1 MNNAIGFVE
10 QIKNIVKDTIYPILK
25 NYPRIVSARVISAT
39 DRLAIV
45 RMPYAED
52 DSNDF
57 QAYIVTSQLISTGDI
72 VNVAYWSNLSTAVVL
87 SNTSTIAAP
96 GGGDLGNYNK
106 LENKPSIN
114 SVTIIGNKTPSDFGL
129 YGEGN
134 EPPYPVSSV
143 NSKTGAVVLSAS
155 DVGALPDTTVIPTKT
170 SELTN
175 DSGFLTSANTVNG
188 KSIADNP
195 VLTATDVNALP
206 NTATINGKYLS
217 TSPSLTAADVGALPD
232 STVIPTKTSQLAND
246 SGYLTGENTINGKS
260 LADNPSLTATDVG
273 ALPEATEYVSY
284 GTQQLTDAQK
294 EQARTNIG
302 AGTSSFDGN
311 YNSLTNT
318 PEITQTLGTSTD
330 KIPSE
335 KAVSDAIASAGGGDM
350 LKSTYDADGAVANAG
365 GIPDY
370 VKMFMPSG
378 AIVMWSGAASAIPSG
393 FVLCN
398 GSNGTPNLVDRFII
412 GGNTSGVIGSFG
424 KVDAGPQIEYYSLC
438 YIMKT

>member
-1 MNNAIGFVE
+1 MNNATGFVE

-39 DRLAIV
+39 DRLAVV

-114 SVTIIGNKTPSDFGL
+114 SVTLIGNKTPSDFGL

-155 DVGALPDTTVIPTKT
+155 DVGAVSKTGDTMTGDLNIGSSSVQTNGYITGTWLRSTAATNLNSSPKKIPVFD
-170 SELTN
+170 
-175 DSGFLTSANTVNG
+175 DSGWLYYRTPEQVR
-188 KSIADNP
+188 
-195 VLTATDVNALP
+195 TD
-206 NTATINGKYLS
+206 
-217 TSPSLTAADVGALPD
+217 
-232 STVIPTKTSQLAND
+232 
-246 SGYLTGENTINGKS
+246 
-260 LADNPSLTATDVG
+260 
-273 ALPEATEYVSY
+273 
-284 GTQQLTDAQK
+284 
-294 EQARTNIG
+294 IG
-302 AGTSSFDGN
+302 AGTSSFSGS
-311 YNSLTNT
+311 YNDL
-318 PEITQTLGTSTD
+318 TD
-330 KIPSE
+330 KPTIPTVESI
-335 KAVSDAIASAGGGDM
+335 V
-350 LKSTYDADGAVANAG
+350 
-365 GIPDY
+365 
-370 VKMFMPSG
+370 PSG
-378 AIVMWSGAASAIPSG
+378 AIIMWYGTSNNIPDG
-393 FVLCN
+393 YVLCD
-398 GSNGTPNLVDRFII
+398 GSNNTPNLVDKFVV
-412 GGNTSGVIGSFG
+412 GGTSSSDGGSTT
-424 KVDAGPQIEYYSLC
+424 VAPVGPQISYYKLC

>member
-1 MNNAIGFVE
+1 MNNATGFVE

-39 DRLAIV
+39 DRLATV

-175 DSGFLTSANTVNG
+175 DSGFLTSV
-188 KSIADNP
+188 P
-195 VLTATDVNALP
+195 VESVNAK
-206 NTATINGKYLS
+206 TGKVVLS
-217 TSPSLTAADVGALPD
+217 SSDVGAVSKNGDTMTGNLNVGSSSLQTNGYITGTWLR
-232 STVIPTKTSQLAND
+232 STASTNLNSSPNKIPVFDD
-246 SGYLTGENTINGKS
+246 SGWLYYRTPEQVR
-260 LADNPSLTATDVG
+260 TD
-273 ALPEATEYVSY
+273 
-284 GTQQLTDAQK
+284 
-294 EQARTNIG
+294 IG
-302 AGTSSFDGN
+302 AGTSSFSGS
-311 YNSLTNT
+311 YNDL
-318 PEITQTLGTSTD
+318 TD
-330 KIPSE
+330 KPTIPTVESI
-335 KAVSDAIASAGGGDM
+335 V
-350 LKSTYDADGAVANAG
+350 
-365 GIPDY
+365 
-370 VKMFMPSG
+370 PSG
-378 AIVMWSGAASAIPSG
+378 AIIMWSGTSNNIPDG
-393 FVLCN
+393 YVLCD
-398 GSNGTPNLVDRFII
+398 GSNNTPNLVDKFVV
-412 GGNTSGVIGSFG
+412 GGTSSSDGSSTT
-424 KVDAGPQIEYYSLC
+424 VAPVGPQISYYKLC

>member
-1 MNNAIGFVE
+1 MNNATGFVE

-114 SVTIIGNKTPSDFGL
+114 SVTLVGNKTPSDFGL

-143 NSKTGAVVLSAS
+143 NSKAGAVVLSAS
-155 DVGALPDTTVIPTKT
+155 DVGAVSKSGDTMTGDLNVGSSSVQTNGYITGTWLRSTSSTNLNSSPKKIPVFD
-170 SELTN
+170 
-175 DSGFLTSANTVNG
+175 DSGWLYYRTPEQVR
-188 KSIADNP
+188 
-195 VLTATDVNALP
+195 TD
-206 NTATINGKYLS
+206 
-217 TSPSLTAADVGALPD
+217 
-232 STVIPTKTSQLAND
+232 
-246 SGYLTGENTINGKS
+246 
-260 LADNPSLTATDVG
+260 
-273 ALPEATEYVSY
+273 
-284 GTQQLTDAQK
+284 
-294 EQARTNIG
+294 IG
-302 AGTSSFDGN
+302 AGTSSFSGS
-311 YNSLTNT
+311 YNDL
-318 PEITQTLGTSTD
+318 TD
-330 KIPSE
+330 KPTIPTVESI
-335 KAVSDAIASAGGGDM
+335 V
-350 LKSTYDADGAVANAG
+350 
-365 GIPDY
+365 
-370 VKMFMPSG
+370 PSG
-378 AIVMWSGAASAIPSG
+378 AIIMWSGNSNNIPDG
-393 FVLCN
+393 YVLCD
-398 GSNGTPNLVDRFII
+398 GSNNTPNLVDKFVVCGTSSSD
-412 GGNTSGVIGSFG
+412 GGSTTVAP
-424 KVDAGPQIEYYSLC
+424 VGPQISYYKLC